1 MAYHHG
7 VRILEAPTSIV
18 APVTGTAG
26 LQVVFGTAPVN
37 LAEDPYAVTNKP
49 VIAYSFAEAVA
60 QIGYSDDYKRYTLCQ
75 SIDATFRVLNV
86 APIIL
91 INVLD
96 PAKHKKRNEQ
106 ATVAVEDMQAKIP
119 YLGVLSDKI
128 KVFLPGHE
136 TVDVGAAEDEV
147 SGDGPDLDA
156 LLDGDGDAA
165 VTEPAVTDDTPTGE
179 LIQGT
184 DFVVTFDDDGYAIIN
199 LYATGAGAEATSLVV
214 DSTSIDPDAV
224 TWKDIVGGYNVSTG
238 QETGLELIRQIYP
251 RFAMTPGLILAP
263 GWSHIPNVA
272 AVIGAKCVDINGMF
286 SCECVLDV
294 DTTQVRKYTDVLAW
308 KNSNGYTNKR
318 SALLWPMIKVGEKQY
333 AYSAIFAALTAYID
347 VQNDDIPVQSPSNI
361 LISVTGTVLDDG
373 TEVYLDKEQGNL
385 LNSQGVITAINLTGW
400 RTWGNRTAV
409 YPAETDPK
417 DMWFCCR
424 RFFSWWG
431 NSFILTYFQKVDR
444 PMTRQLVENII
455 DQENIRGNSYVA
467 RNKCA
472 GARIEYL
479 EEENPITDIV
489 NGKLA
494 FHQYLAPWVPAEDIV
509 NTLEFDPQMLQD
521 ALYGGE

>member
-37 LAEDPYAVTNKP
+37 LSEDPYNVTNKP

-60 QIGYSDDYKRYTLCQ
+60 QLGYSDNFKDYTLCQ

-86 APIIL
+86 APIIM

-96 PAKHKKRNEQ
+96 PTKHKKKNAAARIS
-106 ATVAVEDMQAKIP
+106 VEDMQAKVP
-119 YLGVLSDKI
+119 YLGILSDKI
-128 KVFLPGHE
+128 VVTVPGE
-136 TVDVGAAEDEV
+136 TTEAGAAEGTD
-147 SGDGPDLDA
+147 SGDGLD
-156 LLDGDGDAA
+156 LDGDPVPAEPAA
-165 VTEPAVTDDTPTGE
+165 VDGALV
-179 LIQGT
+179 QGT
-184 DFVVTFDDDGYAIIN
+184 DYVVTFDDEGYAIIN
-199 LYATGAGAEATSLVV
+199 LYATGAGAEAAELVV
-214 DSTSIDPDAV
+214 ESTSIDPTAV

-238 QETGLELIRQIYP
+238 EETGLELIRQIYP

-272 AVIGAKCVDINGMF
+272 AVIGAKCTDINGMF

-333 AYSAIFAALTAYID
+333 AYSAIFAALTAYTD

-361 LISVTGTVLDDG
+361 LTSVTGTVLDDG

-455 DQENIRGNSYVA
+455 DHENIRGNSYVA